1 MIGMSFQLFHLG
13 AKNWTQNFRISL
25 AVSDTVVITGVW
37 CSPEVDWAA
46 YTTTIGFRE
55 YDEAGKLV
63 SDKEY
68 QFDAAYFHDMVVTDN
83 WYIVFDCPI
92 KMDYFKTFIGYPFG
106 MNSLGDTIAGAAPA
120 PACAC
125 ASNSLLSVYSCSS
138 SLSDWYCVL
147 PRRVGAGCL

>member
-1 MIGMSFQLFHLG
+1 M
-13 AKNWTQNFRISL
+13 
-25 AVSDTVVITGVW
+25 
-37 CSPEVDWAA
+37 DWAA

-68 QFDAAYFHDMVVTDN
+68 KFDAAYFHDMVVTDK

-120 PACAC
+120 S
-125 ASNSLLSVYSCSS
+125 ASYSTLSLP
-138 SLSDWYCVL
+138 SLATKQVQWSNRPKD
-147 PRRVGAGCL
+147 